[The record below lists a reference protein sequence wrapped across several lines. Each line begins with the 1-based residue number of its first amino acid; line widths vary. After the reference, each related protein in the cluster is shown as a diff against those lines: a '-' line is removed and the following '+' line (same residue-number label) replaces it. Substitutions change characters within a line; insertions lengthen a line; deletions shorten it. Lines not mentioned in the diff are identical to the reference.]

1 MPEKLK
7 QMKKKTSLKKRK
19 KCPVKVCLT
28 LGLILKHLKNS
39 MTAYQSTKQNKLYMF
54 SKTPNL

>member
-19 KCPVKVCLT
+19 KCSVKVCLT

-39 MTAYQSTKQNKLYMF
+39 MTAY
-54 SKTPNL
+54 